1 MVAGRALYFGC
12 VLFLAIY
19 NICSPLSWTKTLKEF
34 FRSAVPCTFT
44 LLSIR
49 SFTTLDMQLHA
60 LLFCLLTL
68 VFSTSAYVIPLRRV
82 KIPSNIRSPSEN
94 DVLENRSARF
104 VIRRQEPSIAPYSII
119 TLAAGRPSPTTLLE
133 AASATS
139 TTQTS
144 QLTYPSSN
152 PLILSPAPTSTST
165 FDSTTTIDAAPQPS
179 QPPIDSDGSRKYVVA
194 HHMVGNTFPYT
205 PQDWAD
211 DITLAHASGID
222 GFALNMGTDDW
233 QPAQV
238 ANA

>member
-1 MVAGRALYFGC
+1 VRIVSFHYKY
-12 VLFLAIY
+12 V
-19 NICSPLSWTKTLKEF
+19 SPFSWTRTFWTF

-44 LLSIR
+44 HFTIR
-49 SFTTLDMQLHA
+49 SFTILDMQLHA
-60 LLFCLLTL
+60 PLFCLLTL
-68 VFSTSAYVIPLRRV
+68 FFSTSAYVIPLRRV
-82 KIPSNIRSPSEN
+82 RIPSNIPRSPSEN

-104 VIRRQEPSIAPYSII
+104 VMKRQEPSIAPYSII
-119 TLAAGRPSPTTLLE
+119 TLAA

-139 TTQTS
+139 TTPTS
-144 QLTYPSSN
+144 QSTYPSS
-152 PLILSPAPTSTST
+152 IASPASISTST
-165 FDSTTTIDAAPQPS
+165 LDSTTTTDAAPQPS

-211 DITLAHASGID
+211 DIALAHASGID

-233 QPAQV
+233 QPGQV